1 MEVILKRTL
10 WFALAVFLL
19 DLALEA
25 ITFEMPFS
33 HEWGVWK
40 GELLLH
46 LVAVVTVSIC
56 ASAGGFIGFYLF
68 PKARVLRVKQLFWV
82 GAAFVAVVFVVD
94 GLLTAGGLIWRLPG
108 LTVFAF
114 IVVQSVGRWVAA
126 PDAQP

>member
-1 MEVILKRTL
+1 L

-25 ITFEMPFS
+25 MTFEMPFS
-33 HEWGVWK
+33 REWGVWK

-46 LVAVVTVSIC
+46 FVAVVTVSIC
-56 ASAGGFIGFYLF
+56 ASAGG
-68 PKARVLRVKQLFWV
+68 
-82 GAAFVAVVFVVD
+82 
-94 GLLTAGGLIWRLPG
+94 LIWLLPG

-126 PDAQP
+126 RDAQP

>member
-1 MEVILKRTL
+1 MKVISKRTL
-10 WFALAVFLL
+10 WFALAAFLL

-25 ITFEMPFS
+25 VTFEMPFS
-33 HEWGVWK
+33 REWGVWK

-46 LVAVVTVSIC
+46 FVEVVTVSIC
-56 ASAGGFIGFYLF
+56 AFAGGFIGFYLF
-68 PKARVLRVKQLFWV
+68 PKGRVLKVKQLFWV

-94 GLLTAGGLIWRLPG
+94 ALLIAGGRIWLLLG

-126 PDAQP
+126 REA

>member
-1 MEVILKRTL
+1 MKVISKRTL
-10 WFALAVFLL
+10 WFALAAFLL

-25 ITFEMPFS
+25 VTFEMPFS
-33 HEWGVWK
+33 RELGVWK

-46 LVAVVTVSIC
+46 FVEVVTVSIC
-56 ASAGGFIGFYLF
+56 AFAGGFIGFCLF
-68 PKARVLRVKQLFWV
+68 PEGRLLKVKQLFWV

-94 GLLTAGGLIWRLPG
+94 GLLIAGGRIWLLLG

-126 PDAQP
+126 REA